1 MVLSFILLDGWH
13 FGPRLTETG
22 EWPFLFRSGLSPN
35 CDQLCKYQ
43 IFHPSPLPSSN
54 KMKTKNI
61 SSYEK
66 SDQKPRNYNLDY
78 LSFSCGYEWLM
89 ACKCLFIYIYLY
101 TRTPVYIYKFLYLY
115 IHTCIYI
122 HIFCL
127 CISIYIHILY
137 VNSNLK
143 ILINYTN

>member
-1 MVLSFILLDGWH
+1 MVLSFILLDGWP

-43 IFHPSPLPSSN
+43 IFHPSPLPII
-54 KMKTKNI
+54 TKWKPKKKI
-61 SSYEK
+61 SHEK

-101 TRTPVYIYKFLYLY
+101 TRTPVYIYKFFYLY
-115 IHTCIYI
+115 IHTPVYTYIYSVYVYLYIYI
-122 HIFCL
+122 FCM
-127 CISIYIHILY
+127 
-137 VNSNLK
+137 
-143 ILINYTN
+143 